1 MDSHVRRV
9 VVVGGTA
16 SGWVAAARLASA
28 FHGTVSVAVLETP
41 QRAAAVSATGQAA
54 AVAPELQRGLFDR
67 IGVPEEEWMR
77 ACCASFKTAARY
89 VNWRTEGAAG
99 TTVRI
104 TGNGGVDHFYRPCAE
119 MPRCADL
126 PLSDF
131 WRYRRHDGG
140 TIEPYDYACFREP
153 PLLDARKSPRWL
165 DGRTA
170 VPHGWHVDVRMFTQ
184 FLRKTAMREFGVR
197 SVRGELLRAER
208 DARGMLTV
216 LHTVQGA
223 SVAGDLFL
231 DCTGAES
238 LLLAGVLGEP
248 FLDARDRLLCDSA
261 VTVTVPHDDAAHGI
275 DPFTTATAMPDGWA
289 WRMPLPGR
297 FAAGLVHARDL
308 TDPQEAA
315 DRLCALWGLSPG
327 HATVRHLV
335 HRTGR
340 SRRAWVKNCVGLGPA
355 ASFVE
360 PLADEGLA
368 DVLHLVDR
376 LVRDFPSRED
386 IQAPAARF
394 NRAAQAIYTRARD
407 FAQLLYFA
415 APRADAPFWRAQREL
430 PLSDTLEEYL
440 VGHRAGLS
448 PDTGEAP
455 YDALLAALAPRRAA
469 PPAALAHRPA
479 ARRTADA
486 EFSRIRRQQRILLET
501 LPEAHEYLHRLHT
514 RPVPTAAVTV

>member
-16 SGWVAAARLASA
+16 SGWIAAARLASA

-41 QRAAAVSATGQAA
+41 QRAAAVSATGQVGAL
-54 AVAPELQRGLFDR
+54 APELQRGLFDR
-67 IGVPEEEWMR
+67 IGVSEEEWMR
-77 ACCASFKTAARY
+77 ACCASFRTAVRY
-89 VNWRTEGAAG
+89 VNWRTEGAAESA
-99 TTVRI
+99 VRI
-104 TGNGGVDHFYRPCAE
+104 TGNGGVDHFYRPCAD
-119 MPRCADL
+119 MPRCAEL

-131 WRYRRHDGG
+131 WRHRRHGG
-140 TIEPYDYACFREP
+140 ETAEAYDYACFREP
-153 PLLDARKSPRWL
+153 PLMDARKSPRWL

-170 VPHGWHVDVRMFTQ
+170 VPYGWHADVRMFTQ
-184 FLRKTAMREFGVR
+184 YLRKTAMRRFGVR
-197 SVRGELLRAER
+197 SVHGELLHAER
-208 DARGMLTV
+208 DERGMLTV
-216 LHTVQGA
+216 LHTVEGA

-238 LLLAGVLGEP
+238 LLLAGVLREP

-289 WRMPLPGR
+289 WRMPLPDR
-297 FAAGLVHARDL
+297 FGAGLVHARDR

-315 DRLCALWGLSPG
+315 DRLCALWGLRPG
-327 HATVRHLV
+327 HATVRHIAY
-335 HRTGR
+335 RTGR
-340 SRRAWVKNCVGLGPA
+340 SRRAWVKNCVALGSA

-368 DVLHLVDR
+368 DVLHMMDR
-376 LVRDFPSRED
+376 LVRDFPTRDDAE
-386 IQAPAARF
+386 APATRF
-394 NRAAQAIYTRARD
+394 NRAARTRHERSRD

-415 APRADAPFWRAQREL
+415 APRADTPFWRAQREL
-430 PLSDTLEEYL
+430 PLSDTLAEYL

-448 PDTGEAP
+448 PDTAEAP
-455 YDALLAALAPRRAA
+455 YDALLAALAPGRAA

-479 ARRTADA
+479 ARRAADA
-486 EFSRIRRQQRILLET
+486 EFSRIARQQRILLET
-501 LPEAHEYLHRLHT
+501 LPGAHEYLHRLHT
-514 RPVPTAAVTV
+514 RPVPAVAVTV